1 MLCLHYKGKGTKMNA
16 RELTLDAAVKNI
28 AAVTDFVDETLEAMN
43 CPKKAQMQIDVA
55 IDELF
60 TNIASYAYAP
70 ETGSATVQFG
80 FEEEQRTAVITFIDS
95 GKPYDPLTAEEP
107 DTTLSAEEREI
118 GGLGIFL
125 VKKTMDDISY
135 EYKDGKNILHI
146 RKRLI

>member
-70 ETGSATVQFG
+70 ETGKATVRIET
-80 FEEEQRTAVITFIDS
+80 EEDPRAAVITFIDR
-95 GKPYDPLTAEEP
+95 GRPYNPLLAEEP
-107 DTTLSAEEREI
+107 DITLSAEERRI
-118 GGLGIFL
+118 GGLGIFIAR
-125 VKKTMDDISY
+125 KTMDDMRY
-135 EYKDGKNILHI
+135 EYRDGQNILRI
-146 RKRLI
+146 KKLI